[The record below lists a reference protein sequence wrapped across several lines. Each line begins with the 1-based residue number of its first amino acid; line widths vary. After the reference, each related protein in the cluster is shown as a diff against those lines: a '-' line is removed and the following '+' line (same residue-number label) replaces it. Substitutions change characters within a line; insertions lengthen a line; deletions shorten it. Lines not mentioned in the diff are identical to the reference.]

1 MWKYVLFISLSLFPI
16 SHTPIAMGSMITT
29 LQELPPYAQWGRVA
43 MQETKKKYPDAAII
57 DYLHIGR
64 ETANNVTT
72 EKFKLW
78 LRGKDKEFGVY
89 IDIEFNTDTE
99 EIINIT
105 FEETDR

>member
-1 MWKYVLFISLSLFPI
+1 MWKLALIFILSILPIMPTSIIAADMPSLLEES
-16 SHTPIAMGSMITT
+16 
-29 LQELPPYAQWGRVA
+29 PPYAKWGKVA
-43 MQETKKKYPDAAII
+43 MQRAKEKYPDTAIV

-64 ETANNVTT
+64 EITDDTAT

-78 LRGKDKEFGVY
+78 LRGKDREFGVY
-89 IDIEFNTDTE
+89 INIQFKQKTD